1 MAFMVDDKGNI
12 TLVQGDSGKLIVD
25 DLPTDK
31 NYVVYF
37 SFYDENRRI
46 IGEEIQILANYSSSV
61 VLFIT
66 ASLTDLLKVP
76 ITDEMAEYYYGLK
89 ICDSETDEEDTL
101 MIEDGDIG
109 DLNTVTVYPKKVEGF
124 IN

>member
-1 MAFMVDDKGNI
+1 MAFIVDDKGNI
-12 TLVQGDSGKLIVD
+12 TLVQGDSGRLIVD

-46 IGEEIQILANYSSSV
+46 IGEEIQVLANYSPSV

-66 ASLTDLLKVP
+66 ASLTDLLKVL
-76 ITDEMAEYYYGLK
+76 ITDETAEYYYGLK